1 MTAATSRY
9 DADRLPVARRAVR
22 ALSTPGGAIYL
33 LLGVLLVL
41 LFLYN
46 PSLGESGQFMRFVG
60 RTAPIAIVALG
71 QYFVIVSGEL
81 DLSMGAVISAQVV
94 LAGNV
99 IGQHADRVL
108 PVMVLMLVVGIVIG
122 ILNGILTTLFRVPSF
137 IATLGTTLVVSG
149 VTFYWTG
156 GAPSGNPIDSFRA
169 IGRAGIDN
177 VPLLGFVPYSVI
189 ILVVLVGAA
198 IWLMR
203 RPFGRLLLS
212 VGDNQAATA
221 LTGASVWWLRTRA
234 FILSSIASTIA
245 AVILV
250 GYAGVSPVVG
260 QGYEFIAITAVVL
273 GGAVLGGGRGWV
285 LSAIAAAFALEVLF
299 SLLDFVGVQS
309 TWRPAVQGVII
320 VVALGAPLL
329 RWHRSRRNP
338 ETTVVPSPSPGE
350 SAGD

>member
-1 MTAATSRY
+1 MTAAASRY
-9 DADRLPVARRAVR
+9 EVGRLPVARRIVL
-22 ALSTPGGAIYL
+22 ALATPGGAIHL
-33 LLGVLLVL
+33 VLAVLLVL

-46 PSLGESGQFMRFVG
+46 PSLGESGQFTRFIG
-60 RTAPIAIVALG
+60 RSAPIAIVALG

-94 LAGNV
+94 LAGNL

-108 PVMVLMLVVGIVIG
+108 PVMALMLVVGLVIG
-122 ILNGILTTLFRVPSF
+122 VLNGILTTLLRVPSF
-137 IATLGTTLVVSG
+137 IATLGTTLIVSG
-149 VTFYWTG
+149 ITFYSTG
-156 GAPSGNPIDSFRA
+156 GAPSGNPVDSFRA
-169 IGRAGIDN
+169 IGRAGIDGM
-177 VPLLGFVPYSVI
+177 PLLGFVPYSVI
-189 ILVVLVGAA
+189 ILVVLVGLAM
-198 IWLMR
+198 WLMR

-234 FILSSIASTIA
+234 FMLSSIASTIA

-273 GGAVLGGGRGWV
+273 GGVVLGGGRGWV

-329 RWHRSRRNP
+329 RWNRGRRNSEP
-338 ETTVVPSPSPGE
+338 AAPPRPSPGE
-350 SAGD
+350 TAED